1 MSYAEVFAIDQAT
14 NYKMTSTKTPID
26 LKDSTLFITRGY
38 LNGEWVDKSSTGET
52 FDVTNPS
59 NGNVIATIP
68 EMGSADVAAAS
79 KYAEAAFQKWRDVSP
94 KQRGKIIR
102 KWADLMIENADDLGK
117 ILTLENGKPYAE
129 GKGEIGFAAS
139 YLEFYAGE
147 AERLYGD
154 IIPAANTRN
163 RQFAIKQPI
172 GPVACLVPWNFPA
185 AMVTRKA
192 GAALAAGCTVVLKPA
207 GETPLTALALAY
219 LAEKAGVPKGA
230 LNIVTSM
237 GRLEEVG
244 KALCE
249 DPILRKLSFT
259 GSTAI
264 GKLLMHQC
272 SSTLKKLSLELG
284 GNSPFII
291 FEDCDINAAVEA
303 LMGAK
308 VRNSGQT
315 CVCANRIYVQRSI
328 SERVTQALVEKFKA
342 LKTGDGFGEGVVVG
356 PLTTTR
362 GVKKAQIH
370 IEDAIGKGAK
380 LLHGGKPLSQGGNFF
395 EPTILANMSDSMLS
409 YREEIF
415 APVAAL
421 YPFDSEA
428 DVIAMA
434 NRSDVGLGSYICTEN
449 AARMWRVAEKLDT
462 GMVGVNTGVIAAGE
476 LPFGGVKHSGFG
488 SEGGKWG
495 VEEFT
500 TTKTIVLAVPDA

>member
-1 MSYAEVFAIDQAT
+1 
-14 NYKMTSTKTPID
+14 MTAHKLPIE
-26 LKDSTLFITRGY
+26 LQDSSLFITRGY
-38 LNGEWVDKSSTGET
+38 INGEWLHTTNIGET
-52 FDVTNPS
+52 FEVTNPA
-59 NGNVIATIP
+59 NGSVIAKIP
-68 EMGSADVAAAS
+68 EMSADDVSTASRAAES
-79 KYAEAAFQKWRDVSP
+79 AFTQWRDVSP
-94 KQRGKIIR
+94 KLRGKIIR
-102 KWADLMIENADDLGK
+102 KWADLMIANTEDLGK

-129 GKGEIGFAAS
+129 AKGEIGFAAS

-147 AERLYGD
+147 AERIYGD

-192 GAALAAGCTVVLKPA
+192 GAAIAAGCTVVLKPA

-219 LAEKAGVPKGA
+219 LGEKAGIPKGV
-230 LNIVTSM
+230 LNVITSL

-259 GSTAI
+259 GSTAV
-264 GKLLMHQC
+264 GKLLAQQ
-272 SSTLKKLSLELG
+272 SAGSLKKLSLELG

-291 FEDCDINAAVEA
+291 FDDCDVDAAVEA

-328 SERVTQALVEKFKA
+328 SEAISQALVAKFRA
-342 LKTGDGFGEGVVVG
+342 LKTGNGFEEGIMVG
-356 PLTTTR
+356 PLTTSR
-362 GVKKAQIH
+362 GVTKAKSH
-370 IEDAIGKGAK
+370 LEDAISKGAK
-380 LLHGGKPLSQGGNFF
+380 LLQGGKPMEREGNFF
-395 EPTILANMSDSMLS
+395 EPTVLVDMSDQMLS
-409 YREEIF
+409 HNEEIF

-421 YPFDSEA
+421 YPFDTEQE
-428 DVIAMA
+428 VISLA
-434 NRSDVGLGSYICTEN
+434 NRSEHGLGSYICTKD

-462 GMVGVNTGVIAAGE
+462 GMVGVNTGVIAGGE

-488 SEGGKWG
+488 IEGGRWG

-500 TTKTIVLAVPDA
+500 ITKLIVLAVPDAK